1 MMTPTK
7 APLVTRRLLPAVV
20 MALVLMLPA
29 GAPQAEPGQDGSW
42 ELGIFGGYAWL
53 DDYSGFDPE
62 DDLILGVRGS
72 YLISTAWSFDTSLQ
86 QIATNNADN
95 DTLDIDASSLR
106 FNILRSFRDGET
118 LRPFWTIGA
127 GAERFS
133 ADDAGGTTDVGL
145 NVGGG
150 LKMYAGKHFGGRW
163 DVRYV
168 LTDVGLPVH
177 STAKNVETTFGVFFA
192 FGGAPPPDTDHDGV
206 ADRHDKCP
214 DTPGG
219 ARVDLTG
226 CPIDGDGDG
235 VFDGIDECPGT
246 AKGWPVNPDG
256 CPKDSDGD
264 GVPDGADECVDTP
277 AGAKVNEKGCPSD
290 ADGDGVFDGLDRCPD
305 TPKGAT
311 VDKLGC
317 PKDSDHDKVWD
328 GIDQCPDTDLRVEA
342 DEKGCP
348 IVKLAPPI
356 FAPGETKVILKGVSF
371 ETDSAEIKPE
381 STATLNEVA
390 QSLVDHPGARIQIG
404 GYTDSTGSQ
413 AHNLSLSQRRAES
426 VKAYLVARGV
436 AGDRLV
442 AVGYGE
448 SGPIADN
455 ATAEGKAT
463 NRRVELKLLEEPPAA
478 KP

>member
-1 MMTPTK
+1 MTTPTK
-7 APLVTRRLLPAVV
+7 AHFVTHRLILLFAAIVLLLPG
-20 MALVLMLPA
+20 
-29 GAPQAEPGQDGSW
+29 GAPQADPGEEGSW
-42 ELGIFGGYAWL
+42 ELGAYAGFAWL
-53 DDYSGFDPE
+53 DDYADFDPE
-62 DDLILGVRGS
+62 DDLLLGVRGS
-72 YLISTAWSFDTSLQ
+72 YLISTEWSFESSLQ

-95 DTLDIDASSLR
+95 DSIDIDASSLR
-106 FNILRSFRDGET
+106 FNILRSYRSGEW

-133 ADDAGGTTDVGL
+133 VDLAGGTTDVGL
-145 NVGGG
+145 NLGGG
-150 LKMYAGKHFGGRW
+150 FKMYWGKHFGGRW
-163 DVRYV
+163 DARYV
-168 LTDVGLPVH
+168 ITDVGLPVH
-177 STAKNVETTFGVFFA
+177 ETAMNLEATFGLFFA

-206 ADRHDKCP
+206 PDKKDKCP

-226 CPIDGDGDG
+226 CPIDTDTDG
-235 VFDGIDECPGT
+235 VFDGIDECPDT
-246 AKGWPVNPDG
+246 PKGWPVNADG

-264 GVPDGADECVDTP
+264 GVPDGGDECADTP

-328 GIDQCPDTDLRVEA
+328 GIDQCPDTDLRLEV

-348 IVKLAPPI
+348 VVKLAPPI
-356 FAPGETKVILKGVSF
+356 FAPGETKVILKGVTF

-390 QSLVDHPGARIQIG
+390 KSLVDHPGARIQIG

-426 VKAYLVARGV
+426 VKAFLVAKGV
-436 AGDRLV
+436 AADRLV

-455 ATAEGKAT
+455 NTTEGKAT
-463 NRRVELKLLEEPPAA
+463 NRRVELKLLEEPPP